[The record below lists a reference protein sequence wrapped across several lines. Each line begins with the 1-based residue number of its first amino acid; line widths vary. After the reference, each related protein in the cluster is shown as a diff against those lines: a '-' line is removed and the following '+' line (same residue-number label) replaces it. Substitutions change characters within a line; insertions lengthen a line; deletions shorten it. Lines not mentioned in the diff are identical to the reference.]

1 MGEGTGGMDSTH
13 RMRFRYTK
21 EEKSW
26 IMQDWANSA
35 YSLMVTT
42 AVFPLFFKAVAEAGG
57 LDDATS
63 TAYWGYA
70 NSFATLIISL
80 LAPVLGTLAD
90 YKGMRNPLFTAFTS
104 AGILST
110 LAFAFSPDG
119 SWAILLFFY
128 VISALG
134 FSGANIFYDGSL
146 IDVTTASRMDR
157 VSSAGFGFGYIG
169 SSIPFI
175 IFILFQLTGILPVSQ
190 GTLIKMGFVMTALWW
205 LVFTIPYWKHVK
217 QKAAIPRE
225 PHTVRKSFLRL
236 WETMKNISQYRQAFL
251 FLTAYFFYIDGVGTI
266 IKMATAVGT
275 DIGLSA
281 NDLIIVLL
289 VVQIVAFPFS
299 ILYGVLAKRYGS
311 KNMIL
316 FGILTY
322 TFICIYA
329 LSLSSLQTFIVLAML
344 VGTAQGGVQAL
355 SRSLFGQLIPP
366 GRANEFFG
374 FYNIFGKFAAVVGPF
389 LVGVTAQMTGNSLDG
404 VFSLIVLFIIG
415 GALLLF
421 VKVPR
426 PQEAD

>member
-1 MGEGTGGMDSTH
+1 MDSTQKV
-13 RMRFRYTK
+13 RFRYTK

-26 IMQDWANSA
+26 ILQDWANSA
-35 YSLMVTT
+35 YSIMVTT
-42 AVFPLFFKAVAEAGG
+42 AVFPLFFKAVANAGG

-70 NSFATLIISL
+70 NSFATLIVSL
-80 LAPVLGTLAD
+80 LSPVLGAVAD
-90 YKGMRNPLFTAFTS
+90 YKGMRNPLFTAFTV

-110 LAFAFSPDG
+110 LAFAFAPDG
-119 SWAILLFFY
+119 SWGFLLFFY
-128 VISALG
+128 IISALG

-146 IDVTTASRMDR
+146 IDVTTAPRMDR
-157 VSSAGFGFGYIG
+157 VSAAGFGFGYIG

-190 GTLIKMGFVMTALWW
+190 GMLIKMGFVMTAVWW
-205 LVFTIPYWKHVK
+205 FVFTIPYWKNVE
-217 QKAAIPRE
+217 QKVAIPRE
-225 PHTVRKSFLRL
+225 PHTIRRSFLRL
-236 WETMKNISQYRQAFL
+236 WETVKNIRQYRQVFL
-251 FLTAYFFYIDGVGTI
+251 FLLAYFFYIDGVGTI
-266 IKMATAVGT
+266 IKMATAVGS

-281 NDLIIVLL
+281 NDLIVVLL
-289 VVQIVAFPFS
+289 IVQVVAFPFS
-299 ILYGVLAKRYGS
+299 ILYGVLAKRFGS
-311 KNMIL
+311 KNMIF

-329 LSLSSLQTFIVLAML
+329 LSLRSLQTFIVLALL

-355 SRSLFGQLIPP
+355 SRSLFGQLIPQ

-389 LVGVTAQMTGNSLDG
+389 LVGVTAQITGNSLDG

-415 GALLLF
+415 GVLLLF
-421 VKVPR
+421 VKVPSA
-426 PQEAD
+426 QANE